1 QCDGD
6 FRRVRHVGRPGLP
19 ARPPLERALAKMAR
33 SARLHLGE
41 CRVGRRE
48 KEEAM
53 SANWLVAAQQA
64 LGLFPIL
71 SEANGMDERPLVS
84 DSKQRVALELMQ
96 IIVDREHKTKI

>member
-1 QCDGD
+1 
-6 FRRVRHVGRPGLP
+6 
-19 ARPPLERALAKMAR
+19 
-33 SARLHLGE
+33 
-41 CRVGRRE
+41 
-48 KEEAM
+48 M

-96 IIVDREHKTKI
+96 IIVDREHKTKIEKPDARTYYLTLYSECLKVVSGEAAENPRTES